1 MTTPYLLRSVQI
13 NDLADLH
20 QLSKLVN
27 FINLPPDIVQLEV
40 LIKRSI
46 KSFSSPLKRL
56 EENFYMFVVE
66 CLKTNTVVG
75 CSLIHA
81 QHGSSKEPHYFL
93 KVGQEYKY
101 SKSLNTGFVHGTLKL
116 GVEINGYTEIGALLL
131 HPEHRANGEKVGKQ
145 ISFVRFL
152 YMSIYPDRFKELVH
166 AELMPPLDDDGN
178 SLLWEAIGR
187 RFLNMDYLE
196 ADLISRKNKEFILSL
211 YPSNNIYQTLL
222 PAEARLAIG
231 KVAPDTEPVK
241 KMLEEIGFYYTQEVD
256 PFDGGPHYRCP
267 LKDILVIKESIIGS
281 LKSVKKLPEH
291 AKYYLLHTN
300 ALTPPKDGSFT
311 AIKVMA
317 SQDQNQILISEEDMA
332 KFNLFEGAPTTAIPF
347 DFH

>member
-1 MTTPYLLRSVQI
+1 MTTPYLLRSVQLS
-13 NDLADLH
+13 DLGDLH

-27 FINLPPDIVQLEV
+27 FINLPPDEAQLEQ
-40 LIKRSI
+40 LIKRSQ
-46 KSFSSPLKRL
+46 KTFASPLKRL
-56 EENFYMFVVE
+56 DDNYYMFVVE
-66 CLKTNTVVG
+66 NRSNNTVVG

-81 QHGSSKEPHYFL
+81 QHGSVKEPHYFL

-116 GVEINGYTEIGALLL
+116 GFETNGYTEIGALLL

-152 YMSIYPDRFKELVH
+152 YMAAHPDRFKEMVH
-166 AELMPPLDDDGN
+166 AELMPPLDADGN
-178 SLLWEAIGR
+178 SPLWEAIGR

-222 PAEARLAIG
+222 PAEARLSIG
-231 KVAPDTEPVK
+231 KVGTDTEPVK

-267 LKDILVIKESIIGS
+267 LKDILPIKDKKIGA
-281 LKSVKKLPEH
+281 LKIVSELPEKSQQH
-291 AKYYLLHTN
+291 LLHIN
-300 ALTPPKDGSFT
+300 HLQEIKDGNFM
-311 AIKVMA
+311 AIKVLTNTEN
-317 SQDQNQILISEEDMA
+317 DQICISTQTA
-332 KFNLFEGAPTTAIPF
+332 KEFNLAVGMPVTAIPF
-347 DFH
+347 DY

>member
-1 MTTPYLLRSVQI
+1 MTTPYLLRSVQLA
-13 NDLADLH
+13 DLADLH

-27 FINLPPDIVQLEV
+27 FINLPPDETQLEQ
-40 LIKRSI
+40 LIKRSQ
-46 KSFSSPLKRL
+46 KTFTTPLKRL
-56 EENFYMFVVE
+56 DENYYMFVVE
-66 CLKTNTVVG
+66 NRATNTVVG

-81 QHGSSKEPHYFL
+81 QHGSLKEPHYFL

-116 GVEINGYTEIGALLL
+116 GFETNGYTEIGALLL
-131 HPEHRANGEKVGKQ
+131 HPDHRSNGEKVGKQ

-152 YMSIYPDRFKELVH
+152 YMAAYADRFKEMVH
-166 AELMPPLDDDGN
+166 AELMPPLDEDGN
-178 SLLWEAIGR
+178 SPLWEAIGR

-222 PAEARLAIG
+222 PAEARLSIG
-231 KVAPDTEPVK
+231 KVGPDTEPVK

-267 LKDILVIKESIIGS
+267 LKDILPIKDKIMGP
-281 LKSVKKLPEH
+281 LKITDKLGEN
-291 AKYYLLHTN
+291 AKNYLLHTN
-300 ALTPPKDGSFT
+300 VLQQTKDTQFI
-311 AIKVMA
+311 AIKALVHFEN
-317 SQDQNQILISEEDMA
+317 DQIVVSAQTA
-332 KFNLFEGAPTTAIPF
+332 KNFQLAEGTPITAIPF
-347 DFH
+347 DL

>member
-1 MTTPYLLRSVQI
+1 MTTPYLLRSVQLS
-13 NDLADLH
+13 DLGDLH

-27 FINLPPDIVQLEV
+27 FINLPPDEAQLEQ
-40 LIKRSI
+40 LIKRSQ
-46 KSFSSPLKRL
+46 KTFTSPLKRL
-56 EENFYMFVVE
+56 DDNYYMFVVE
-66 CLKTNTVVG
+66 NRSNNTVVG

-81 QHGSSKEPHYFL
+81 QHGSVKEPHYFL

-116 GVEINGYTEIGALLL
+116 GFETNGYTEIGALLL

-152 YMSIYPDRFKELVH
+152 YMAAHPDRFKEMVH
-166 AELMPPLDDDGN
+166 AELMPPLDADGN
-178 SLLWEAIGR
+178 SPLWEAIGR

-222 PAEARLAIG
+222 PAEARLSIG
-231 KVAPDTEPVK
+231 KVGTDTEPVK

-267 LKDILVIKESIIGS
+267 LKDILPIKDKKIGALKIIS
-281 LKSVKKLPEH
+281 QLPENSQ
-291 AKYYLLHTN
+291 YYLLHIN
-300 ALTPPKDGSFT
+300 HLQEIKDGSFM
-311 AIKVMA
+311 AIKVLTNTEN
-317 SQDQNQILISEEDMA
+317 DQICISTQTA
-332 KFNLFEGAPTTAIPF
+332 KEFNLAEGMPVTAIPF
-347 DFH
+347 DY

>member
-1 MTTPYLLRSVQI
+1 MTTPYLLRSVQLS
-13 NDLADLH
+13 DLADLH
-20 QLSKLVN
+20 NLSSLVN
-27 FINLPPDIVQLEV
+27 FINLPSDESQIEQ
-40 LIKRSI
+40 LIKRSLR
-46 KSFSSPLKRL
+46 SFTSPLKRL
-56 EENFYMFVVE
+56 EDNYYMFVVE
-66 CLKTNTVVG
+66 NLANNSVVG

-81 QHGSSKEPHYFL
+81 QHGSAKEPHYFL

-116 GVEINGYTEIGALLL
+116 GVETNGYTELGALLL
-131 HPEHRANGEKVGKQ
+131 HPDHRANGHKVGKQ
-145 ISFVRFL
+145 ISFIRFL
-152 YMSIYPDRFKELVH
+152 YMAAHTDYFKEMVH

-178 SLLWEAIGR
+178 SPLWEAIGR

-267 LKDILVIKESIIGS
+267 LKDILLIKERVIGPLKIVNS
-281 LKSVKKLPEH
+281 LPLN
-291 AKYYLLHTN
+291 AKNYLLHIN
-300 ALTPPKDGSFT
+300 ALKSSKDGSFV
-311 AIKVMA
+311 AIKAMA
-317 SQDQNQILISEEDMA
+317 SYENGQILINSQTAVEM
-332 KFNLFEGAPTTAIPF
+332 NLVEGTPSTAIPF
-347 DFH
+347 DLI

>member
-1 MTTPYLLRSVQI
+1 MTTPYLIRSVQLS
-13 NDLADLH
+13 DLGDLH

-27 FINLPPDIVQLEV
+27 FINLPPDEAQLEQ
-40 LIKRSI
+40 LIRRSQ
-46 KSFSSPLKRL
+46 KTFLSPLKRL
-56 EENFYMFVVE
+56 EENYYMFVVE
-66 CLKTNTVVG
+66 SRASNTVVG

-81 QHGSSKEPHYFL
+81 QHGSAKEPHYFL

-116 GVEINGYTEIGALLL
+116 GFETNGYTEIGALLL

-145 ISFVRFL
+145 ISFMRFL
-152 YMSIYPDRFKELVH
+152 YMAAHPDRFKEMVH
-166 AELMPPLDDDGN
+166 AELMPPLDEDGN
-178 SLLWEAIGR
+178 SPLWEAIGR

-222 PAEARLAIG
+222 PAAARLSIG
-231 KVAPDTEPVK
+231 KVGNDTEPVK

-267 LKDILVIKESIIGS
+267 LKDIMPIKDKKIGA
-281 LKSVKKLPEH
+281 LKITPEL
-291 AKYYLLHTN
+291 ANNTKNYLIHINLLQQN
-300 ALTPPKDGSFT
+300 KDGTFM
-311 AIKVMA
+311 AIKTPAITENENIVIT
-317 SQDQNQILISEEDMA
+317 NQVA
-332 KFNLFEGAPTTAIPF
+332 KDFQLAEGTPVTAIPF
-347 DFH
+347 DF